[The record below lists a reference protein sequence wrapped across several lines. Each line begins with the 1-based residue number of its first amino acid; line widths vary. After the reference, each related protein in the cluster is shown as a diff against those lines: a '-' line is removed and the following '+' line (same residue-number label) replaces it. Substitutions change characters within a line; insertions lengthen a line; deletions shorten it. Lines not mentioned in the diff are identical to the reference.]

1 MMALHGTLIPESTK
15 SVEQI
20 DDCSVDTNARALA
33 AQNSSCGNETSLIAY
48 ISSARKVCDDDDDS
62 SVESEVLIGVRPPS
76 GAPVGWAESSTPS
89 AIPASERTSPACLS
103 SLPAYIATQST
114 LSSPESIRSSP
125 ASAVRGRTSTAA
137 ADLSVTVDYSPT
149 TAAAILAADGS
160 TTSISSPIGP
170 INTIGGD
177 CANDAQ
183 AIQSTPLGDEMKTGY
198 RLI

>member
-1 MMALHGTLIPESTK
+1 MSTEESFMDQQTQMVGGIFDDQAETQAADRSPVKQVVKTPVQYHFELASPGFGPQNENKQRVNDHTLNTDKDATKVKSHHGTLIPESTK

-103 SLPAYIATQST
+103 SL
-114 LSSPESIRSSP
+114 
-125 ASAVRGRTSTAA
+125 
-137 ADLSVTVDYSPT
+137 
-149 TAAAILAADGS
+149 
-160 TTSISSPIGP
+160 
-170 INTIGGD
+170 
-177 CANDAQ
+177 
-183 AIQSTPLGDEMKTGY
+183 TPHDV
-198 RLI
+198 